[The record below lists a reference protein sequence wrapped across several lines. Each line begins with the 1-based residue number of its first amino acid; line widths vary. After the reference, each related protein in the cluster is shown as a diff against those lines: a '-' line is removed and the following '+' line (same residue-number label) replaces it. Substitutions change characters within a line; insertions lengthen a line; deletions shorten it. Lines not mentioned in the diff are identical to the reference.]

1 MTRVREM
8 AGTIGAEA
16 ARLGYLDLMDMRA
29 FSLLLLL
36 ACLCSPADFLGQG
49 NPGEMLE
56 KVYGVTPERPAG
68 YTFTKVIH
76 YDLEQL
82 TASSDSRPPQK
93 VEGAMDLYYSPGQ
106 NAYARVVETE
116 DTRVVHIGDLDL
128 GMRYSLTDLGD
139 VKIGGEGRLSEGMKD
154 TLIMSRVSGDREID
168 GRMSAHFWYES
179 GTLIDELWADSQAS
193 EEEVTIG
200 RLWPRFEPGFASL
213 AIGTYVGLAT
223 RWVSIDTEF
232 SREPRVVLDFKGAEA
247 LEAPLEISFEGFIFP
262 VSEADMMRKRLEAER
277 Q

>member
-56 KVYGVTPERPAG
+56 KVYGVTPERPTG

-93 VEGAMDLYYSPGQ
+93 VEGSMDLYYAPGQ
-106 NAYARVVETE
+106 NVYARVVETE
-116 DTRVVHIGDLDL
+116 VNRIIHVGDLDL
-128 GMRYSLTDLGD
+128 GMRYSLTALKD
-139 VKIGGEGRLSEGMKD
+139 VKIGSEGRLSGAMKD
-154 TLIMSRVSGDREID
+154 TLVMSRVSGDREID

-193 EEEVTIG
+193 DEEVAIG

-213 AIGTYVGLAT
+213 AIGNYVGLAT
-223 RWVSIDTEF
+223 RWVSIDTKF
-232 SREPRVVLDFKGAEA
+232 SRDPRVVLDFKGAES
-247 LEAPLEISFEGFIFP
+247 LETPLEISFEGYVFP